1 AAAVQNDR
9 MFFAAPELVRR
20 IERAECSLL
29 TDVAEGVLAEAG
41 PDAGA
46 AGPFVAPIGGGVAT
60 FVRPGSPL
68 NKLAGVGFEGPL
80 DGALLEAIEAEFLRR
95 GAPLQAEVSALADP
109 AALQALGRRG
119 YALAGFENVLGLRLT
134 GAAPAA
140 SPDGVVSVSVAGP
153 GEERAWRE
161 ALVDGFDQPDGSR
174 PERETFSREA
184 LAVVFDDVARA
195 RGQRRY
201 LARVGGVVVGGASLR
216 LFEGVAQLSGAATL
230 PAFRR
235 RGVQT
240 ALLAARLADA
250 ARAGCDLA
258 VVTTEPGTKS
268 QENVMRQGFS
278 LLYAREAL
286 TREPRG

>member
-1 AAAVQNDR
+1 
-9 MFFAAPELVRR
+9 MFFAAPSLVRR
-20 IERAECSLL
+20 IERAEGSLL
-29 TDVAEGVLAEAG
+29 IDVAEAALAEAG
-41 PDAGA
+41 AGGGA
-46 AGPFVAPIGGGVAT
+46 AGPLVAPIGGGVAT

-95 GAPLQAEVSALADP
+95 GSALQAEVSALADP
-109 AALQALGRRG
+109 AVLQALARRG
-119 YALAGFENVLGLRLT
+119 YALVGFENVLGLRLAA
-134 GAAPAA
+134 AAPATA
-140 SPDGVVSVSVAGP
+140 PGGAVSVSPAGP

-161 ALVDGFDQPDGSR
+161 ALVDGFGQPDGSR

-184 LAVVFDDVARA
+184 LGVVFDDVARA
-195 RGQRRY
+195 RGLRRY
-201 LARVGGVVVGGASLR
+201 LARVDGAVAGGASLR
-216 LFEGVAQLSGAATL
+216 VFEGVAQLSGAATL

-278 LLYAREAL
+278 LLYARAVL
-286 TREPRG
+286 AHEPGR